1 MVEIGHAYAFIGGAV
16 VGRFAGILSSIVV
29 GGVLLY
35 VADSSVFT
43 VENLTHTKEI
53 VVGFVQNFVK

>member
-1 MVEIGHAYAFIGGAV
+1 MVELGHAYAFIGGAV
-16 VGRFAGILSSIVV
+16 VGRFAGILSSVVV

-43 VENLTHTKEI
+43 MENLIHTKEI
-53 VVGFVQNFVK
+53 VVVFVKSFVK